1 MLDAH
6 KLSFYVFLSTY
17 SMSVHMRVLCVC
29 VCVCVCV
36 CARACASWHVLC
48 AYACDSVL
56 FVFAH

>member
-29 VCVCVCV
+29 VC
-36 CARACASWHVLC
+36 ARACASWHVLC